1 MRAVMKRVVYILLI
15 TLVSVG
21 AWADTYRGI
30 YTTSS
35 VRTSSHL
42 GHGAIVS
49 VGANAPAYYSSST
62 TVVGAVGGS
71 YSVPLTAVGNK
82 SVGYVATTAT
92 APVSVSRRRGSGFG
106 EGDISGIPNPDEPG
120 KDPNDPWGGEGLP
133 ENPPEPPGD
142 LPLGDWPAGLLLVML
157 VWYGVKKMRM
167 QSC

>member
-35 VRTSSHL
+35 VRTSSRL

-49 VGANAPAYYSSST
+49 VGADAPAYYSSST

-92 APVSVSRRRGSGFG
+92 TPVSVSRRRGSGFEG
-106 EGDISGIPNPDEPG
+106 ELGPNPGEPG
-120 KDPNDPWGGEGLP
+120 VDPNDPWGGEELP

-142 LPLGDWPAGLLLVML
+142 LPLGDWPAWLLVMML